1 MRAKGRKNYNR
12 LQRQLQQQWKQ
23 QQKKEKLV
31 NQVKAEQQFKE
42 EVEKIMVKENFDE
55 LDNLAQDLEEWIEQ
69 STRLQKLQQKN
80 RAIYNKLNEQLS
92 IKDQEISDIRHVIEL
107 GNFNASQGYK
117 LAKDMQEALQE
128 RRRIKTQLD
137 AVDMLNSADFSKVQ
151 STRDKLRDD
160 VEKLQRP
167 MKYNFRQR
175 KDLEG
180 FLSLKTHSRAEILGG
195 KYNE

>member
-1 MRAKGRKNYNR
+1 MRAKGRKSYNR

-23 QQKKEKLV
+23 HQK
-31 NQVKAEQQFKE
+31 KE
-42 EVEKIMVKENFDE
+42 EVEELMTQENFDE

-80 RAIYNKLNEQLS
+80 RIIYDKLNEQLS

-117 LAKDMQEALQE
+117 LAKDMQEALKE

-151 STRDKLRDD
+151 STRDKLKDD

-167 MKYNFRQR
+167 MHYNFRQR

-180 FLSLKTHSRAEILGG
+180 FLNLKTHSRAEILGG
-195 KYNE
+195 KHNE